1 MKLLKIEQEVTIN
14 FNLEED
20 VAVVDCRNPVW
31 VRKMDKLLEQCPNE
45 VRVIA
50 ETEDGRTYEVPK
62 DFINVKPKIK
72 RNMSEEQRRILAERM
87 RSIATR
93 NK

>member
-62 DFINVKPKIK
+62 DFINVKPRIK

-87 RSIATR
+87 RSFATR

>member
-1 MKLLKIEQEVTIN
+1 VKLLKIEQEVTIN

-62 DFINVKPKIK
+62 DFINVKPRIK

>member
-62 DFINVKPKIK
+62 DFINVKPRIK

>member
-31 VRKMDKLLEQCPNE
+31 MRKMDKLLEQCPNE

-62 DFINVKPKIK
+62 DFINVKPRIK

-87 RSIATR
+87 RSFATR

>member
-1 MKLLKIEQEVTIN
+1 VKLLKIEQEVTIN

-62 DFINVKPKIK
+62 DFINVKPRIK

-87 RSIATR
+87 RSFATR